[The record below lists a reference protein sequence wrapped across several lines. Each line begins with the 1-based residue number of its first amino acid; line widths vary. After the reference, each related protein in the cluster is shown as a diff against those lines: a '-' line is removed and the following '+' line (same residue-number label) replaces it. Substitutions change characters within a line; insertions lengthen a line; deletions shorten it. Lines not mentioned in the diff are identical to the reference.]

1 MLRWFR
7 KKPAV
12 DLDADPEVIA
22 ARAAQ
27 QRAHEAIRKV
37 ASQAPEVNQRVDSLE
52 QRRNLNNFGRALEIA
67 MEGRR

>member
-7 KKPAV
+7 KTPPV

-22 ARAAQ
+22 AREAQ
-27 QRAHEAIRKV
+27 ERAHADIRKV
-37 ASQAPEVNQRVDSLE
+37 ASQAPEVDQRVSSLE
-52 QRRNLNNFGRALEIA
+52 QRRKLNNFGRALEVA